1 MGLDATIRAPNRQS
15 LGESQEVERV
25 LAAVFPGIRLK
36 RATYLRRQNV
46 WEAIGNYFPGALQ
59 RLLNRPGV
67 AGHSGDFE
75 GDGFSALFSFP
86 VGDVRQIDVELYGR
100 TVNARAKFDELT
112 RLKGWEIGYG

>member
-1 MGLDATIRAPNRQS
+1 MGLGATIRAPNRQS
-15 LGESQEVERV
+15 MGDSQEVERV
-25 LAAVFPGIRLK
+25 LVTVFPGIRLK

-59 RLLNRPGV
+59 RLLSRPGV

-75 GDGFSALFSFP
+75 GEDFSALFSFP

-100 TVNARAKFDELT
+100 MVNARLKFEELT
-112 RLKGWEIGYG
+112 RLKG